1 MNTPSCK
8 ILIVDDEPI
17 KRSVLEDGLRDA
29 GYLVSATESPLEAEP
44 LLEKTYFD
52 VIITDLRMPGQDGL
66 SFLSDLKRRRP
77 EQAVIVMTAFGTV
90 ETAVEAMK
98 LGAFDYIQK
107 PFSTE
112 ELLLK
117 LDRLLRYEGL
127 SRENEELRR
136 ALSPRPEETRIVGSS
151 DAITRILAS
160 IHAISGTDSNVLI
173 EGESGTGKELSAKVI
188 HETSHRAS
196 GPFVAASCAALPREL
211 VESELFGH
219 EPGAFTGAMKRRLGR
234 FELARGGTLFLD
246 DVDDIPLD
254 VQVKLLRVLQD
265 RTFERVGGEQ
275 PIRVN
280 VRVIAATKRSLAAM
294 VAAGEFREDLYY
306 RLSVVPLHLPPL
318 RERLEDVPLLVEHFL
333 ERIAARLNRGKLSIC
348 PAAVAKLQAYHW
360 PGNVRELAHLLERI
374 VTFARG
380 DRLEEGD
387 IPALTSGADS
397 TGLVSVALDKVD
409 AVDMAEVLNKV
420 ESRMVRWALDRS
432 SGNLARA
439 AEMLGLPRST
449 LQYKAAKLGQA
460 GQPTSSSAGARV
472 KTGPGEAES

>member
-1 MNTPSCK
+1 MSTRSCK
-8 ILIVDDEPI
+8 VLVVDDEPI

-29 GYLVSATESPLEAEP
+29 GYSVSATENPMEAEP

-52 VIITDLRMPGQDGL
+52 VVITDLRMPGQDGL
-66 SFLSDLKRRRP
+66 SFLSDLKRRHP
-77 EQAVIVMTAFGTV
+77 EQAVIVMTAYGTV

-117 LDRLLRYEGL
+117 LDRLLQYEGL
-127 SRENEELRR
+127 SRENEALRR
-136 ALSPRPEETRIVGSS
+136 ALSPRPEETRIVGDS
-151 DAITRILAS
+151 DAIRRVLAS

-196 GPFVAASCAALPREL
+196 GPFVAVSCAALPREL

-219 EPGAFTGAMKRRLGR
+219 EPGAFTGATKRRLGR

-280 VRVIAATKRSLAAM
+280 VRVIAATKRSLGAM
-294 VAAGEFREDLYY
+294 TASGEFREDLYY
-306 RLSVVPLHLPPL
+306 RLSVVPLRMPPL

-333 ERIAARLNRGKLSIC
+333 ERIAVGSNRGKPSIC
-348 PAAVAKLQAYHW
+348 PGAVAKLQAYHW
-360 PGNVRELAHLLERI
+360 PGNVRELSALLERI
-374 VTFARG
+374 VTFARE

-387 IPALTSGADS
+387 IPELTSDALFKS
-397 TGLVSVALDKVD
+397 SRAGLVSLALDRAD
-409 AVDMAEVLNKV
+409 AVDMAEVLGEV

-432 SGNLARA
+432 RGNLARA

-449 LQYKAAKLGQA
+449 LQYKAAKLARA
-460 GQPTSSSAGARV
+460 GPRE
-472 KTGPGEAES
+472 PES

>member
-8 ILIVDDEPI
+8 VLVVDDEPI

-29 GYLVSATESPLEAEP
+29 GYSVSATGNPMEAEP

-66 SFLSDLKRRRP
+66 SFLSDLKRQRP
-77 EQAVIVMTAFGTV
+77 EQAVIVMTAYGTV

-127 SRENEELRR
+127 SRENEALRR
-136 ALSPRPEETRIVGSS
+136 ALSPRAEETRIVGNS
-151 DAITRILAS
+151 DAIRRVLTS
-160 IHAISGTDSNVLI
+160 IHAMSGTDSNVLI

-196 GPFVAASCAALPREL
+196 GPFVAVSCAALPKEL

-219 EPGAFTGAMKRRLGR
+219 EPGAFTGATKRRLGR
-234 FELARGGTLFLD
+234 FELARAGTLFLD

-275 PIRVN
+275 SIRVN

-294 VAAGEFREDLYY
+294 TANNEFREDLYY
-306 RLSVVPLHLPPL
+306 RLSVVPLRIPPL
-318 RERLEDVPLLVEHFL
+318 RERLEDIPPLVEHFL
-333 ERIAARLNRGKLSIC
+333 EKIAVRLNRGKLSIC
-348 PAAVAKLQAYHW
+348 ASAVAKLQAYHW
-360 PGNVRELAHLLERI
+360 PGNVRELEHLLERM
-374 VTFARG
+374 VTFARE
-380 DRLEEGD
+380 DRLEESD
-387 IPALTSGADS
+387 IPELTSAGDS
-397 TGLVSVALDKVD
+397 AGLVSLTLDRVD
-409 AVDMAEVLNKV
+409 TVDMAEVLSEV

-432 SGNLARA
+432 RGNLARA
-439 AEMLGLPRST
+439 AAMLGLPRST

-460 GQPTSSSAGARV
+460 TPGRPQP
-472 KTGPGEAES
+472 

>member
-1 MNTPSCK
+1 MNTPSCR

-29 GYLVSATESPLEAEP
+29 GYVVSATESPLEAEP
-44 LLEKTYFD
+44 LIEETYFD
-52 VIITDLRMPGQDGL
+52 VVITDLRMPGQDGL
-66 SFLSDLKRRRP
+66 SFLGDLKRRRP
-77 EQAVIVMTAFGTV
+77 EQAVIVMTAYGTV

-151 DAITRILAS
+151 DAITRILES

-333 ERIAARLNRGKLSIC
+333 EKIAFLLNRGEPSIS

-360 PGNVRELAHLLERI
+360 PGNIRELAHLLERA

-380 DRLEEGD
+380 DRLEESD
-387 IPALTSGADS
+387 IPELASGADS
-397 TGLVSVALDKVD
+397 TALVSVALDKVD
-409 AVDMAEVLNKV
+409 AVDMAEVLGNV

-449 LQYKAAKLGQA
+449 LQYKAAKFAQA
-460 GQPTSSSAGARV
+460 GQPATSSAGARPNA
-472 KTGPGEAES
+472 GPGKTRS